1 MLAGFHGATEMVSAA
16 FEQAWDG
23 TPPEPY
29 AAPEYF
35 TGVVSRRVIAYCLI
49 DGMMVLLLCAV
60 AALLFAGITIFS
72 LGALRI
78 VWALYALV
86 PLAYHTL
93 TIGGRHSAT
102 LGMRAFGIEVRS
114 WTGARPT
121 LLQALVLTAA
131 FYLTTTATA
140 SLVLLF
146 VFFNRRRCTL
156 HDLIAGTLVIRRFPD
171 PAVLNA

>member
-1 MLAGFHGATEMVSAA
+1 MDSSMDSSA
-16 FEQAWDG
+16 FAWDG

-29 AAPEYF
+29 AVPEYF
-35 TGVVSRRVIAYCLI
+35 TGVVWRRVIAYCVV
-49 DGMMVLLLCAV
+49 DGLVVVLLWAI
-60 AALLFAGITIFS
+60 AAALFAGVTVMTF
-72 LGALRI
+72 GALRI
-78 VWALYALV
+78 VWALYGV
-86 PLAYHTL
+86 IPIAYHTL

-102 LGMRAFGIEVRS
+102 LGMRAMGLEVRS
-114 WTGARPT
+114 WTGAQPR

-131 FYLTTTATA
+131 FYITTAATA

-171 PAVLNA
+171 PPVLNA